1 MEEVIKVD
9 SKKDISNMKN
19 VDYLYDCFQIFIDK
33 DDCSNIPHFHYKDSV
48 GWSKFHTCICIES
61 ATYFYNDGKGY
72 VLNSKQRRELQEF
85 MESPISLNRYKE
97 KFSNNWELVCFLWN
111 LNNSNVKVGDCEQPD
126 YTKLK

>member
-1 MEEVIKVD
+1 MEKVIKVEG
-9 SKKDISNMKN
+9 KEDIFGTTR
-19 VDYLYDCFQIFIDK
+19 VGYLYDCFQIFVDT

-48 GWSKFHTCICIES
+48 GWSTFHTCICIES
-61 ATYFYNDGKGY
+61 ATYFHHDGKED

-111 LNNSNVKVGDCEQPD
+111 LNNSNVEVSDCEQPD
-126 YTKLK
+126 YTLLK